1 MPPAQEF
8 FADGIAE
15 DVITALS
22 RYPSLFVIAR
32 NSCFTYKGRA
42 VEVRQIGRELGV
54 RYILEGSLRKAG
66 SRIRVTAQLVEAETG
81 NQVWAERYDRDLA
94 DIFAVQDEISQAVTV
109 AVAPRV
115 DAAERRRALR
125 RPPENLDAWAA
136 YQQGLWHL
144 GRVPAE
150 AK

>member
-42 VEVRQIGRELGV
+42 VEVRQVGRA
-54 RYILEGSLRKAG
+54 IP
-66 SRIRVTAQLVEAETG
+66 T
-81 NQVWAERYDRDLA
+81 
-94 DIFAVQDEISQAVTV
+94 
-109 AVAPRV
+109 
-115 DAAERRRALR
+115 
-125 RPPENLDAWAA
+125 RPDC
-136 YQQGLWHL
+136 
-144 GRVPAE
+144 
-150 AK
+150 